1 MKEFF
6 EARFQALKEYLSS
19 ITEGFSTIGIITEI
33 IDIILVIALIVFI
46 IYSLKKVLKNKSL
59 ILCYLILFILSSF

>member
-46 IYSLKKVLKNKSL
+46 IYS
-59 ILCYLILFILSSF
+59 CYLMRIRNKVFGF